1 MDIPPFYKPNY
12 KDMMEDESI
21 TTEKYEETEVTATL
35 SNTLLDEINNVED
48 YLVKHHQFLSGI
60 PCRVY
65 VNYAKKTHTYTQR
78 QRRIVKRAVDVKPK
92 FYDENGKQYFTKD
105 NKFLEEYLK
114 YFYKQQSDNAKAK
127 EDVKKAIEDFID
139 KNLMPKPEPEKLN
152 PLKFFSP
159 TDLT

>member
-1 MDIPPFYKPNY
+1 MRGN
-12 KDMMEDESI
+12 ETI

-35 SNTLLDEINNVED
+35 SLRQLRSIDNVKD
-48 YLVKHHQFLSGI
+48 YLIKHHQFLPNLPINRTGNIQKES
-60 PCRVY
+60 Y
-65 VNYAKKTHTYTQR
+65 TYTQR
-78 QRRIVKRAVDVKPK
+78 QLRIVKKPQDK
-92 FYDENGKQYFTKD
+92 YEYFKEMGQEYPDNIIIESPTN